1 MSKEGVVKR
10 KFIPQNIIEELNSK
24 YPAQCEDN
32 GVAYRT
38 DLKFITFDPY
48 GDITARI
55 LAFDAEIG
63 LGVLNVI
70 FYFAAEM
77 IKDGYRTKYDEY
89 EYKYHID
96 ACSSKYHIPADKVHQ
111 IVQFLI
117 SCNYFFVITDNEGV
131 YLTTCQAVY
140 DYERCMH
147 TRMENR
153 KRKQRSREKRKQL
166 EQHNNTVTPPT
177 ITTSLTPLSLPEH
190 TAEMYCN
197 QEYGYPDTC
206 NQIYSFPDTYETYK
220 QDCEISAACIDD
232 FSEPDEIERM
242 IQDEMAWREQQGI
255 TSECDEYEAPD
266 PVGDLILE
274 EKDWLMQHGL
284 NCDDAIPDDDFDYPI
299 PYSDVI
305 AI

>member
-1 MSKEGVVKR
+1 MAKEGVVKR

-24 YPAQCEDN
+24 YPTQCEDN
-32 GVAYRT
+32 GVAYRI
-38 DLKFITFDPY
+38 DLKYITFDPY

-70 FYFAAEM
+70 FYFASEM

-96 ACSSKYHIPADKVHQ
+96 SCSSKFHISADKVHQ

-166 EQHNNTVTPPT
+166 EQNNNVITPPKL
-177 ITTSLTPLSLPEH
+177 TTLPAPLSLPKY
-190 TAEMYCN
+190 TPEMQCT
-197 QEYGYPDTC
+197 QECSYPDTC
-206 NQIYSFPDTYETYK
+206 NQIYSFPDAY
-220 QDCEISAACIDD
+220 DD
-232 FSEPDEIERM
+232 FDEPNEIDLM
-242 IQDEMAWREQQGI
+242 IQEEIALGRLNYEY
-255 TSECDEYEAPD
+255 CDDDIPD
-266 PVGDLILE
+266 PVGEMIQKE
-274 EKDWLMQHGL
+274 REWRMQHGSS
-284 NCDDAIPDDDFDYPI
+284 CDDSIPDDDFDFSI
-299 PYSDVI
+299 PYSNEI

>member
-1 MSKEGVVKR
+1 MAKEGVVKR

-24 YPAQCEDN
+24 YPTQCEDN
-32 GVAYRT
+32 GVAYRI
-38 DLKFITFDPY
+38 DLKYITFDPY

-166 EQHNNTVTPPT
+166 EQNNNAVAPLTL
-177 ITTSLTPLSLPEH
+177 TTFPAPLSLPEY
-190 TAEMYCN
+190 TPEMHCN
-197 QEYGYPDTC
+197 QEYSYPDNC
-206 NQIYSFPDTYETYK
+206 NQIYSFPDECCDNFDET
-220 QDCEISAACIDD
+220 
-232 FSEPDEIERM
+232 DEIDLT
-242 IQDEMAWREQQGI
+242 IQEEIALGRLNY
-255 TSECDEYEAPD
+255 EYYDDDIPD
-266 PVGDLILE
+266 PVGEMIQE
-274 EKDWLMQHGL
+274 EREWRMQHGSSY
-284 NCDDAIPDDDFDYPI
+284 DDSIPDDDFGFSI
-299 PYSDVI
+299 PYSNEI

>member
-1 MSKEGVVKR
+1 MAKEGVVKR
-10 KFIPQNIIEELNSK
+10 KFIPQNIIEELDSK
-24 YPAQCEDN
+24 YPTQCEDN
-32 GVAYRT
+32 GVAYRI
-38 DLKFITFDPY
+38 DLKYITFDPY

-63 LGVLNVI
+63 LGVLNII

-96 ACSSKYHIPADKVHQ
+96 SCSSKFHIPADKVHQ

-117 SCNYFFVITDNEGV
+117 NCNYFFVITDNEGV

-166 EQHNNTVTPPT
+166 EQNNNTATPPAF
-177 ITTSLTPLSLPEH
+177 TTLPAPLSLPEY
-190 TAEMYCN
+190 TPEMRYN
-197 QEYGYPDTC
+197 QKYSYPDTC
-206 NQIYSFPDTYETYK
+206 NQIYSFPESYNPEYSYPDACCDNFDEPN
-220 QDCEISAACIDD
+220 EIDL
-232 FSEPDEIERM
+232 M
-242 IQDEMAWREQQGI
+242 IQEEIALSGI
-255 TSECDEYEAPD
+255 NYDYCDDDIPD
-266 PVGDLILE
+266 PVGEMIQE
-274 EKDWLMQHGL
+274 EREWRMQHGSSY
-284 NCDDAIPDDDFDYPI
+284 DDSIPDDDIGFSI
-299 PYSDVI
+299 PYSDEI